1 MLCFF
6 KKNRDFRDF
15 RNFEN
20 FELFFLHDEKIFF
33 IPIFFND
40 LDYVS
45 RVPEKYL
52 EHSMTS
58 SEEDIDRVWGAFS
71 RFL

>member
-1 MLCFF
+1 MLSFFQNF
-6 KKNRDFRDF
+6 KKFRDFRDF

-20 FELFFLHDEKIFF
+20 FELFFLHDEKIFS

-45 RVPEKYL
+45 RVPENYL

-71 RFL
+71 

>member
-1 MLCFF
+1 MLSFF

-20 FELFFLHDEKIFF
+20 FEPFFSTMKKYFPSHFF
-33 IPIFFND
+33 FTD

-45 RVPEKYL
+45 RVPENYL
-52 EHSMTS
+52 EHSMMS

-71 RFL
+71 